1 MKAVVLDR
9 IGPPGVLKVSEQAE
23 PEPGVNQVR
32 VTTEYVGIN
41 YADVKLS
48 ADRLCDRIR
57 AEQNRYLGENDS
69 GCRFDPLEILHS
81 LNNAKTCLFDCI
93 PYKS

>member
-41 YADVKLS
+41 YADILSRKGLYGWAVK
-48 ADRLCDRIR
+48 R
-57 AEQNRYLGENDS
+57 
-69 GCRFDPLEILHS
+69 P
-81 LNNAKTCLFDCI
+81 
-93 PYKS
+93 